1 MALDDLAKRTTRKF
15 HHHDTSSP
23 QKQQKEHYF
32 RSECNLRASGPSE
45 HQCPKWL
52 FCSPWEKLVIVEV
65 SKHGAYIQCAH
76 PLFVL
81 FAKDQVTKFLPTC
94 MARGERSAKTFHQW
108 LTLPPDAMRNNTSFS
123 QCPSVRPSV
132 IHVYCVSNSKRLK
145 MSTNFFSSRSPRP
158 HHSFCAQVPL
168 HNSTVMWS
176 ETVDLRTR
184 PVWDQKKSVLIL
196 VLVLHTAVLVLF
208 CETRS

>member
-1 MALDDLAKRTTRKF
+1 M
-15 HHHDTSSP
+15 
-23 QKQQKEHYF
+23 
-32 RSECNLRASGPSE
+32 
-45 HQCPKWL
+45 PKVAIL
-52 FCSPWEKLVIVEV
+52 YPWAKLVIVEV

-108 LTLPPDAMRNNTSFS
+108 LTLPPDAMRNNTSVS

-168 HNSTVMWS
+168 HCNSTVMWS

-184 PVWDQKKSVLIL
+184 PSETKKIGIDLGLGLAHCSSGVVLWNTIL
-196 VLVLHTAVLVLF
+196 NCNARRHNDLEGHSNYLA
-208 CETRS
+208 